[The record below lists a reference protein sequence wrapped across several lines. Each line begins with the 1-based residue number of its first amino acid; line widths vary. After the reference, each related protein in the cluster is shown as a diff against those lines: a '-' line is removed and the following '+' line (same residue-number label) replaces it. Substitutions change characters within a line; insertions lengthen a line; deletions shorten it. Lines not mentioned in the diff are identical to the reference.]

1 MAKAQ
6 TIRQKKKKT
15 AFTCATICGTSTN
28 SEIKQIK
35 TALTT
40 LTLKKLS
47 TSAIIIQNAD
57 QNRRAG

>member
-6 TIRQKKKKT
+6 TIRQKKKI

-28 SEIKQIK
+28 SEIRQIK

-47 TSAIIIQNAD
+47 TSAVKIQNAV
-57 QNRRAG
+57 QNRQAG